1 MLTGEQMIG
10 LATSSGWVNRVQ
22 AACWVVAE
30 EIRTEDP
37 TETPNHANRATWAAG
52 VWQTNA
58 NAGMS
63 AAVATRYQAT
73 ATGDG
78 SNITDAE
85 ILTAVRDAVNTF
97 ATGG

>member
-10 LATSSGWVNRVQ
+10 LATSSGWLTRVQ
-22 AACWVVAE
+22 SQCWVVAD
-30 EIRTEDP
+30 EIRQESA
-37 TETPNHANRATWAAG
+37 ETPNHANRTAWAATA
-52 VWQTNA
+52 WQQNA
-58 NAGMS
+58 NGGMA

-78 SNITDAE
+78 SNITDE
-85 ILTAVRDAVNTF
+85 QILAAVRDAVNTF